1 MLSETNYDIWAVKM
15 KIILRSLG
23 VWSAIEGA
31 DTDDDKDQG
40 AMVAI
45 SQAVPDDVMMAI
57 AEKQTAKEAWDALR
71 EMRIGE
77 DHVKK
82 ARVQVLKRQ
91 LYKVHMQDSE
101 TVNEYS
107 MRLTA
112 LVGEIRSLGVKLEES
127 EVVEKLFSSVPDRF
141 IQIIGTIEQFGNVDT
156 MSVSEAI
163 GRLRTFEEGLK
174 GRSHTES
181 TGEQL
186 LFTQTER
193 EARTPKAKKY
203 ESFSNNKRG
212 GRHWR
217 GHGSGRG
224 YGGGRGNGQR
234 TNEDRKPRNFDK
246 SKVKCFNCNEFGH
259 FAKDC
264 SKPNRRERANF
275 VTTQIDDEP
284 ALLMAETY
292 VISHSIQNE
301 HVLLHEDKVVPK
313 IKGTREKAWYL
324 DTGASNHMTECIEK
338 FAEIDTTI
346 TGSVKFGDGSTVKI
360 QGRGSVLLE
369 DFTGEHRILTN
380 VYYIPMLKS
389 NIISLGQLDENGCKV
404 VIEGGVMTILDRL
417 QRLLAKVKRSSN
429 RLYVL
434 NIAPALPECF
444 LGYRMFDPKTKQVVV
459 THDAV
464 FDEEK
469 KWDWTDSSATES
481 KPAKDIFTVLYFP
494 VAVSS
499 DAAHQRIEEE
509 MLYPN
514 MASPQPGFY
523 QSGEPENTSAGSNR
537 ADGFGFGNAQTPVS
551 FPVEQMASEFIH
563 PEASEVGPRGKRD
576 LNSLYDKTIPTAL
589 DYSGLC
595 LLGEEEPTSYEEAR
609 TDSAWRKAMEEEISS
624 IQENATWSYDF
635 KVDRLT
641 RIGMEGFALIEN
653 SYGWPGRSGR
663 HPSTQQT
670 LVYQG
675 TQITT
680 VRMPVINSNEVVQYY
695 GNMVK
700 KPVIPSNEAAQYQG
714 GVVKEPVI
722 TSDGAAQ

>member
-1 MLSETNYDIWAVKM
+1 MAGVEGDQSKTLAVVNANWRRGASIPIHYPMLSETNYGIWAVKM
-15 KIILRSLG
+15 KIILHSLG
-23 VWSAIEGA
+23 VWSVIEGA

-77 DHVKK
+77 DRVKK

-107 MRLTA
+107 MKLTA
-112 LVGEIRSLGVKLEES
+112 LVGEIRSLCAKLEEN

-141 IQIIGTIEQFGNVDT
+141 LQIIGTIEQFGDVDT

-186 LFTQTER
+186 LFTQAEK

-224 YGGGRGNGQR
+224 YGGGRGNGER
-234 TNEDRKPRNFDK
+234 TNEDRKPRNFNK

-275 VTTQIDDEP
+275 VTTQTDDES
-284 ALLMAETY
+284 ALLMAETC

-324 DTGASNHMTECIEK
+324 DTGASNHMTGCIEK

-417 QRLLAKVKRSSN
+417 QRLLAKVTRSSN

-444 LGYRMFDPKTKQVVV
+444 MNVTPHLSKLADRSKPMVFIGYDLNTKGYRMFDPKTKQVVV
-459 THDAV
+459 TRDAV

-494 VAVSS
+494 VAASS

-514 MASPQPGFY
+514 MASPQPRFY

-537 ADGFGFGNAQTPVS
+537 ADGFGSGNAQTPVS

-576 LNSLYDKTIPTAL
+576 LNRDWVLNASLFLPFKELQSL
-589 DYSGLC
+589 DLKANELVGC
-595 LLGEEEPTSYEEAR
+595 L
-609 TDSAWRKAMEEEISS
+609 
-624 IQENATWSYDF
+624 
-635 KVDRLT
+635 
-641 RIGMEGFALIEN
+641 
-653 SYGWPGRSGR
+653 
-663 HPSTQQT
+663 
-670 LVYQG
+670 
-675 TQITT
+675 
-680 VRMPVINSNEVVQYY
+680 
-695 GNMVK
+695 
-700 KPVIPSNEAAQYQG
+700 
-714 GVVKEPVI
+714 
-722 TSDGAAQ
+722 

>member
-1 MLSETNYDIWAVKM
+1 MAGVEGDQSKTLAVVNANWRRGASIPIHYPMLSETNYGIWAVKM

-23 VWSAIEGA
+23 VWSVIEGA

-57 AEKQTAKEAWDALR
+57 AEKKTAKEAWDALR

-77 DHVKK
+77 DRVKK

-101 TVNEYS
+101 TINEYS
-107 MRLTA
+107 MKLTA
-112 LVGEIRSLGVKLEES
+112 LVGEIRSLGAKLEES

-141 IQIIGTIEQFGNVDT
+141 LQIIGTIEQFGDVDT

-193 EARTPKAKKY
+193 DARTPKAKKY

-224 YGGGRGNGQR
+224 YGGGRGNGER

-275 VTTQIDDEP
+275 VTTQTDDEP
-284 ALLMAETY
+284 ALLMAETC

-324 DTGASNHMTECIEK
+324 DTGASNHMTGCIEK

-444 LGYRMFDPKTKQVVV
+444 L
-459 THDAV
+459 
-464 FDEEK
+464 
-469 KWDWTDSSATES
+469 
-481 KPAKDIFTVLYFP
+481 
-494 VAVSS
+494 
-499 DAAHQRIEEE
+499 
-509 MLYPN
+509 
-514 MASPQPGFY
+514 PGFY
-523 QSGEPENTSAGSNR
+523 QFGEPENTSAGSNR
-537 ADGFGFGNAQTPVS
+537 ADEFGSGNAQTPVL
-551 FPVEQMASEFIH
+551 FPVESRWH
-563 PEASEVGPRGKRD
+563 P
-576 LNSLYDKTIPTAL
+576 N
-589 DYSGLC
+589 
-595 LLGEEEPTSYEEAR
+595 
-609 TDSAWRKAMEEEISS
+609 SS
-624 IQENATWSYDF
+624 IQRHQKWDQ
-635 KVDRLT
+635 
-641 RIGMEGFALIEN
+641 EG
-653 SYGWPGRSGR
+653 
-663 HPSTQQT
+663 
-670 LVYQG
+670 
-675 TQITT
+675 
-680 VRMPVINSNEVVQYY
+680 NE
-695 GNMVK
+695 
-700 KPVIPSNEAAQYQG
+700 
-714 GVVKEPVI
+714 
-722 TSDGAAQ
+722 T

>member
-1 MLSETNYDIWAVKM
+1 MAGVEGDQSKTLAVVKPTARGASIPMHYPMLSETNYGIWAVKM

-23 VWSAIEGA
+23 VWSVIEGA

-77 DHVKK
+77 DRVKK

-107 MRLTA
+107 MKLTT
-112 LVGEIRSLGVKLEES
+112 LVGEIRSLGAKLEES

-141 IQIIGTIEQFGNVDT
+141 LQIIGTIEQFGDIDT

-186 LFTQTER
+186 LFNQAKR
-193 EARTPKAKKY
+193 EARTPKAKKD
-203 ESFSNNKRG
+203 ES
-212 GRHWR
+212 
-217 GHGSGRG
+217 
-224 YGGGRGNGQR
+224 RGNGER

-264 SKPNRRERANF
+264 SKPNQRERANF
-275 VTTQIDDEP
+275 VTTQTDDEP
-284 ALLMAETY
+284 ALLMAETC

-301 HVLLHEDKVVPK
+301 HVLLHEDKMVPK

-338 FAEIDTTI
+338 FAEIDMTI

-404 VIEGGVMTILDRL
+404 VIEG
-417 QRLLAKVKRSSN
+417 
-429 RLYVL
+429 
-434 NIAPALPECF
+434 
-444 LGYRMFDPKTKQVVV
+444 
-459 THDAV
+459 
-464 FDEEK
+464 
-469 KWDWTDSSATES
+469 
-481 KPAKDIFTVLYFP
+481 
-494 VAVSS
+494 VSS

-509 MLYPN
+509 MLYPD

-523 QSGEPENTSAGSNR
+523 QSGEPESTSAGSNR
-537 ADGFGFGNAQTPVS
+537 EDEFDSGNAPVS
-551 FPVEQMASEFIH
+551 FPVEQRASEFIH

-576 LNSLYDKTIPTAL
+576 LNSGRVNEVPVIRVYGSTPAGQKT
-589 DYSGLC
+589 C
-595 LLGEEEPTSYEEAR
+595 LHVHRDIEKEKRMQENPE
-609 TDSAWRKAMEEEISS
+609 AMEEDDVNEVPEIKAAHFEESMKFARRS
-624 IQENATWSYDF
+624 VSDVDIRKYQSFAQTLQQSLGFGTEFRFPDRPENAAAGGATDPFASETAAADEDDLYSLFTCVISNTARQCTCHISLLFICQGIEVLCFVHPADY
-635 KVDRLT
+635 V
-641 RIGMEGFALIEN
+641 RI
-653 SYGWPGRSGR
+653 
-663 HPSTQQT
+663 
-670 LVYQG
+670 
-675 TQITT
+675 
-680 VRMPVINSNEVVQYY
+680 
-695 GNMVK
+695 
-700 KPVIPSNEAAQYQG
+700 
-714 GVVKEPVI
+714 
-722 TSDGAAQ
+722 